1 MSDNDPPICCTRFC
15 TLERNTAYIRRSR
28 LSIKCRRLSKAYIQ
42 AIRNYLGNE
51 PDGAELET
59 RVFDG
64 DKGMFYEVVC
74 YYDPE
79 QPASHDYAIRCER
92 QAPHTWQEGGVSP
105 PPTVGG
111 VRSR

>member
-1 MSDNDPPICCTRFC
+1 MTRPFVALGSVPWKETPAKYGDPD
-15 TLERNTAYIRRSR
+15 YRSNA
-28 LSIKCRRLSKAYIQ
+28 RRLSTAYIQ

-64 DKGMFYEVVC
+64 DKGMYYEVVC
-74 YYDPE
+74 YYDPK
-79 QPASHDYAIRCER
+79 QPESHDFAIRCEK
-92 QAPHTWQEGGVSP
+92 QAPQTWQEGGVSP
-105 PPTVGG
+105 PPPVGG